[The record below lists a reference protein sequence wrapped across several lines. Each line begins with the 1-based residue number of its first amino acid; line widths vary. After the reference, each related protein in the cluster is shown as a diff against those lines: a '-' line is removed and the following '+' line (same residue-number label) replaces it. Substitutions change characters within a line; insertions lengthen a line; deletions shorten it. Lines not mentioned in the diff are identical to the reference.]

1 MVRLKEETQA
11 AHQHIQRCKAEQDQ
25 SRERTTN
32 LKAMLVVKSGQVLKL
47 QDENTKELM
56 YKDKQ
61 VRAECDRVE
70 NEVTKMQ
77 ANERTMK
84 DNIER
89 LKQEL
94 EHYSKEIGYNASSQ
108 TVLDQRCATMTN
120 ELQVML
126 DHPMIPEQYKMT
138 VDATEGAQLDTIAK
152 LEEHIREYYE
162 QIDDAQSNRQRLDN
176 DTHGVLT
183 QRDAARQ
190 AAATCEAQVA
200 AEMAELRKLAH
211 KKQSIREKIN
221 SLPIRK
227 VVKEVVNEVVIEKFP
242 EAPFSNEFIM
252 EKCFD
257 EVDTAVQGYAH
268 THELI
273 SRVRTLSSFDSS
285 LVSLLGAVE
294 DIDSV
299 KVDRDDFI
307 ELVLLWRKHGYT
319 KRSSQV
325 ITNKS
330 SGSGKSARDELL
342 IYFDEADDQ
351 GLGFAEKN
359 CLADYLESAAA
370 HREVSMLGRLIRA
383 HPADVVERAEYETIL
398 MRWRRGE
405 TVTGFG
411 SPVGSPERMHDS
423 IEIEL
428 EVKAPKVQCVEL
440 EVKIKAPEVK
450 VKAPGF
456 GIEVKVP
463 SFGFSAKVKAPAVE
477 IEVKAPKVQCVELE
491 VKIKAPEV
499 KVKAPGFGIEVK
511 VPSFGFSAKVKAPA
525 VEIEVKAPEVHA
537 SVEVSVHAEV
547 SVSGSLSDEDLLA
560 VFDHADADCTG
571 FAPVARLIEELA
583 SRHCAGLIEM
593 LEKLDT
599 MILEREDFEA
609 LCGKWR
615 GTLGGTEYSDE
626 DLLIEFDK
634 VDEEET
640 GFVPRLDLRLHLENN
655 LLPNMP
661 QIASLIELIKNL
673 DTMILEKDD
682 FEELI
687 EEWRAH

>member
-1 MVRLKEETQA
+1 M
-11 AHQHIQRCKAEQDQ
+11 
-25 SRERTTN
+25 
-32 LKAMLVVKSGQVLKL
+32 
-47 QDENTKELM
+47 
-56 YKDKQ
+56 
-61 VRAECDRVE
+61 
-70 NEVTKMQ
+70 
-77 ANERTMK
+77 
-84 DNIER
+84 
-89 LKQEL
+89 
-94 EHYSKEIGYNASSQ
+94 
-108 TVLDQRCATMTN
+108 
-120 ELQVML
+120 
-126 DHPMIPEQYKMT
+126 
-138 VDATEGAQLDTIAK
+138 
-152 LEEHIREYYE
+152 
-162 QIDDAQSNRQRLDN
+162 IDDAQSNRQRLDN

-183 QRDAARQ
+183 QRDAARK
-190 AAATCEAQVA
+190 AAAECEAQVA
-200 AEMAELRKLAH
+200 AEIAELRKLAH

-319 KRSSQV
+319 KRGSQV
-325 ITNKS
+325 ITKKS

-405 TVTGFG
+405 TVTGYG

-428 EVKAPKVQCVEL
+428 EVKAPEIKVKAPGFGIEVKAPSFGFSAKVKAPAVEIEVKAPKVHTVEI

-477 IEVKAPKVQCVELE
+477 IEV
-491 VKIKAPEV
+491 
-499 KVKAPGFGIEVK
+499 
-511 VPSFGFSAKVKAPA
+511 
-525 VEIEVKAPEVHA
+525 EVKAPEVHA
-537 SVEVSVHAEV
+537 SVEVSAHAEV
-547 SVSGSLSDEDLLA
+547 SVGESLSDEDLLA
-560 VFDHADADCTG
+560 VFDHVDDDCTG
-571 FAPVARLIEELA
+571 FAPVARLIEALA
-583 SRHCAGLIEM
+583 SRHCAGLIAM

-615 GTLGGTEYSDE
+615 GTLGGTEYTDE

-634 VDEEET
+634 MDEEET

-661 QIASLIELIKNL
+661 QIAGLVERIKNL
-673 DTMILEKDD
+673 DAMILEKDD
-682 FEELI
+682 FEEIL